1 MQNRKSMKIS
11 LVQFA
16 TPNIDI
22 YAKYS
27 IASTFLY
34 AQKHGYGYYLQRE
47 GSLEDLHINYSKIDA
62 LKTIVE
68 LPKEGKEDECVVV
81 IDSDMVIIEQE
92 RTMEW
97 FMETFGNEE
106 SAIFMPQ
113 DVGRESHK
121 LKRPCA
127 GFIMVKKN
135 EAGIKVMQD
144 WIHACYNEG
153 LHFNDGHPYE
163 QGVYWTYILPKLG
176 QKQVIMPLKY
186 FEYSP
191 IQRMGF
197 FRFRKPF
204 LDHLLRR
211 SSDVRAK
218 MMGDLYNKFYNDDQF
233 LQEMESFLNSNT
245 KEIYEIQKEDGKL
258 ICRGV

>member
-1 MQNRKSMKIS
+1 MKIS

-27 IASTFLY
+27 IASTFKY
-34 AQKHGYGYYLQRE
+34 AQKHNYRYYLQRT
-47 GSLEDLHINYSKIDA
+47 GSLDELHINYSKIDA

-68 LPKEGKEDECVVV
+68 LPPTGTEDEYIVV
-81 IDSDMVIIEQE
+81 IDSDMVIIDVEK
-92 RTMEW
+92 RMEW
-97 FMETFGNEE
+97 FIETFGNEK
-106 SAIFMPQ
+106 SAILMPQ

-121 LKRPCA
+121 LHRPCA
-127 GFIMVKKN
+127 GFIMVKKD
-135 EAGIKVMQD
+135 EAGIGIIQE
-144 WIHACYNEG
+144 WIHTCLNEG
-153 LHFNDGHPYE
+153 LHFNEGHPYE

-176 QKQVIMPLKY
+176 IKQVILPLRY

-218 MMGDLYNKFYNDDQF
+218 MMGDLYRKFYNDEKSLYDMEQF
-233 LQEMESFLNSNT
+233 LNQNVEG
-245 KEIYEIQKEDGKL
+245 IYEIVEENKKL
-258 ICRGV
+258 INKGLV